1 MSEICSIF
9 MLRRKI
15 YNYFSKFT
23 DSTFYDVKTNVKAKL
38 IIGINLYRL
47 YFTQFENVSFRI
59 KKISNTNTRKFFS

>member
-9 MLRRKI
+9 MQRRKI

-38 IIGINLYRL
+38 IIGINLYLL
-47 YFTQFENVSFRI
+47 YFI
-59 KKISNTNTRKFFS
+59 